1 MRNCTDLSVIIR
13 MIKGYRMR
21 WIWHV
26 ADMGDK
32 IYAYKVVMEK
42 PNGRSLFRRRKYGR
56 EDKIKMDLTG
66 VG

>member
-1 MRNCTDLSVIIR
+1 MRSCTDLSVLIR

-26 ADMGDK
+26 AGMGKK
-32 IYAYKVVMEK
+32 IYAYKFVMEK

-56 EDKIKMDLTG
+56 GIRLKWILRA
-66 VG
+66 